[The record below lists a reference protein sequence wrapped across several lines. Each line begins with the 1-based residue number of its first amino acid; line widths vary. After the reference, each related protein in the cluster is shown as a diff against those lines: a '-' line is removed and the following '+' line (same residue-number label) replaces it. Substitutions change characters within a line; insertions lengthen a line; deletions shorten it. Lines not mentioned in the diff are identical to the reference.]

1 MYFLYNSAHVLWRH
15 QPNMVVIFAK
25 DDWRGFSTW
34 LAMFEQKLDHPQL
47 INLFYLGIFHKRTEA
62 STKDLEKMLLAF
74 LKVHRDVFLS
84 CERMTLLYYT
94 YFLFLHIILIT
105 ITHSVKIF
113 KKVRVWGNS
122 KFVRILLLSRTFHQY
137 KYIHDLN
144 IWIYTYVLL
153 RP

>member
-1 MYFLYNSAHVLWRH
+1 
-15 QPNMVVIFAK
+15 MVVIFAK

-84 CERMTLLYYT
+84 CERMTLYYT

-122 KFVRILLLSRTFHQY
+122 KFVRILLLSRTFHQF
-137 KYIHDLN
+137 KYIHNLN
-144 IWIYTYVLL
+144 ITVPNQYTAPSITQRSVLVDSL
-153 RP
+153 SK

>member
-1 MYFLYNSAHVLWRH
+1 
-15 QPNMVVIFAK
+15 MVVIFAK

-84 CERMTLLYYT
+84 CERMTLLVYLLSISSYHFDHNNT
-94 YFLFLHIILIT
+94 QYQNLQKSSCVRKFKICQNFT
-105 ITHSVKIF
+105 SVKNFSSIQVHTWF
-113 KKVRVWGNS
+113 E
-122 KFVRILLLSRTFHQY
+122 Y
-137 KYIHDLN
+137 LN
-144 IWIYTYVLL
+144 IYL
-153 RP
+153 RPTPSIAQRSVLVDFVSK

>member
-1 MYFLYNSAHVLWRH
+1 
-15 QPNMVVIFAK
+15 MVVIFAK

-84 CERMTLLYYT
+84 CERMTLYYT

-137 KYIHDLN
+137 KYIHNLN
-144 IWIYTYVLL
+144 ITVPNQYTAPSITQRSVLVDSL
-153 RP
+153 SK